1 MRYRIQY
8 QIVCILSSRVFTC
21 RFGLN
26 FNTSHTL
33 ALLITASLAC
43 SSWVLRLIERP
54 WFVRIGTIL
63 SGKGDSI
70 SLTRR
75 TCDWC
80 MPLLEA
86 DYRIDRF
93 CPLLHWR
100 GKVLMLYAYWI
111 ADLPRLRR
119 ILSPSFISRRRRSNP
134 AWIPDFS
141 GDVSWYLCDERDA
154 HLVGG

>member
-1 MRYRIQY
+1 
-8 QIVCILSSRVFTC
+8 
-21 RFGLN
+21 
-26 FNTSHTL
+26 
-33 ALLITASLAC
+33 
-43 SSWVLRLIERP
+43 
-54 WFVRIGTIL
+54 
-63 SGKGDSI
+63 
-70 SLTRR
+70 
-75 TCDWC
+75 

-119 ILSPSFISRRRRSNP
+119 ILSPSFISRRRRSNS

-141 GDVSWYLCDERDA
+141 GDVSWYEQEQYFFTSYSYNKRMRALGA
-154 HLVGG
+154 LTGV